1 MTLPSASNAISMSD
15 IRTEFGVSGEL
26 SLGTLYQASGTGA
39 TNSIVRNVDSNDA
52 IPDSGEISFGDF
64 HGITGNSATGYEIVD
79 MFTDSSSRQYCFS
92 KASFG
97 KGMLTGSSTTSDD
110 RTLFDGYFSQN
121 STSISGSNTFSSTL
135 PNGIW
140 GAASGSTHIAMNLN
154 HGSTSSTVDWA
165 AITIGGS
172 GVTETNDSNCN
183 LIYNYYSNN
192 KTNSIVRWNSH
203 KSNSDLAGLAVGVTY
218 GKTVA
223 NLCSMQMYFAIP
235 GKWSKV
241 TSNSTSGNAYDID
254 GNTPLIS
261 SASFTAAKGDLV
273 FTLSQQWYNN
283 YTNHNQTVSN
293 STKVFQTR
301 TFWYQNANLNVY
313 KIDSAG
319 SCTIAADSDATSSFR
334 GVSYIVYRM
343 D

>member
-165 AITIGGS
+165 AITIG
-172 GVTETNDSNCN
+172 
-183 LIYNYYSNN
+183 
-192 KTNSIVRWNSH
+192 KT
-203 KSNSDLAGLAVGVTY
+203 AV
-218 GKTVA
+218 

-241 TSNSTSGNAYDID
+241 TSNNTSGNAFDED
-254 GNTPLIS
+254 AETALSGST
-261 SASFTAAKGDLV
+261 SFTAAKGDLV
-273 FTLSQQWYNN
+273 FTLSQQWYDN
-283 YTNHNQTVSN
+283 YTNHGQTVSN

-301 TFWYQNANLNVY
+301 TYWYQNANLNVY
-313 KIDSAG
+313 KINTAG
-319 SCTIAADSDATSSFR
+319 SCTIASDSDATSSFR
-334 GVSYIVYRM
+334 MVSYIVYRM

>member
-26 SLGTLYQASGTGA
+26 ALGDLYQASGTGA
-39 TNSIVRNVDSNDA
+39 TNSIVRNVDSNAA

-64 HGITGNSATGYEIVD
+64 HGITGNSATGYELID
-79 MFTDSSSRQYCFS
+79 MFTDSSSRIYSFS
-92 KASFG
+92 KASLG
-97 KGMLTGSSTTSDD
+97 KGMLTSSSTTSDD
-110 RTLFDGYFSQN
+110 RDHFSGYFSQN
-121 STSISGSNTFSSTL
+121 STSISNTHTFSSTL

-154 HGSTSSTVDWA
+154 HGSTSSTVDWPV
-165 AITIGGS
+165 ITIGGS

-183 LIYNYYSNN
+183 LIFNYYSNN

-218 GKTVA
+218 DKTVA

-241 TSNSTSGNAYDID
+241 TSNSTSGNAFDED
-254 GNTPLIS
+254 AETALSGST
-261 SASFTAAKGDLV
+261 SFTAAKGDLV
-273 FTLSQQWYNN
+273 FTLSQQWYDN
-283 YTNHNQTVSN
+283 YTSHGQTVSN
-293 STKVFQTR
+293 STHLFQTR

-319 SCTIAADSDATSSFR
+319 SCTIASDSDATSSFR
-334 GVSYIVYRM
+334 MVSYIVYRM

>member
-1 MTLPSASNAISMSD
+1 
-15 IRTEFGVSGEL
+15 
-26 SLGTLYQASGTGA
+26 
-39 TNSIVRNVDSNDA
+39 
-52 IPDSGEISFGDF
+52 
-64 HGITGNSATGYEIVD
+64 
-79 MFTDSSSRQYCFS
+79 MFTDSSSRIYSFS
-92 KASFG
+92 KASLG
-97 KGMLTGSSTTSDD
+97 KGMLTSSSTTSDD
-110 RTLFDGYFSQN
+110 RDHFSGYFSQN
-121 STSISGSNTFSSTL
+121 STSISNTHTFSSTL

-154 HGSTSSTVDWA
+154 HGSTSSTVDWPV
-165 AITIGGS
+165 ITIGGS

-183 LIYNYYSNN
+183 LIFNYYSNN

-218 GKTVA
+218 DKTVA

-241 TSNSTSGNAYDID
+241 TSNSTSGNAFDED
-254 GNTPLIS
+254 AETALSGST
-261 SASFTAAKGDLV
+261 SFTAAKGDLV
-273 FTLSQQWYNN
+273 FTLSQQWYDN
-283 YTNHNQTVSN
+283 YTSHGQTVSN
-293 STKVFQTR
+293 STHLFQTR

-319 SCTIAADSDATSSFR
+319 SCTIASDSDATSSFR
-334 GVSYIVYRM
+334 MVSYIVYRM